1 MLFLLWDKVKFDM
14 KKPLFT
20 FALCTVL
27 FTAFAADQSPAAP
40 KNGAVQVVSEKIS
53 LSADKTEAGCGE
65 KITFMVKLTGKNIAK
80 RKLFAQ
86 IEGNAGIRSRK
97 QLLTDDSGCA
107 KFEIISNRPG
117 TVYAQVSFP
126 KERKFQAAG
135 VAVDKEKVTPALP
148 CPADFN
154 DFWNKIKSGLDARPM
169 DAIVTPEAVK
179 DKSLKGFK
187 VIFPM
192 GGDGKDG
199 YAKLSYPAD
208 AKPKSLPAF
217 LLVHGAGTGFV
228 PVNEAWT
235 KIGGGM
241 LLLSLS
247 PMPADAKG
255 GVYAAKTGRM
265 KGYRHWNA
273 DDREKIAFK
282 DMFSRVY
289 RALQYLKSRPEWDGK
304 TLIVYGTSQGG
315 GQALAAGGL
324 DPQITMVV
332 AHVPAICHHG
342 GRARGSDSGWP
353 HYYKTAAYR
362 KNQQAVLDATSYIDG
377 VNFARNIKNARVLM
391 TTGYIDRTCPSE
403 SVFAAFNTIPST
415 NKKLICTPNAN
426 HRVPDHIR
434 ALALKAV
441 ADHIKT
447 GK

>member
-1 MLFLLWDKVKFDM
+1 M
-14 KKPLFT
+14 KKAFFT
-20 FALCTVL
+20 FALCTAL
-27 FTAFAADQSPAAP
+27 FTLFAADTPQPAPQKQALQP
-40 KNGAVQVVSEKIS
+40 VSEKIS
-53 LSADKTEAGCGE
+53 VTADKTEAECGE
-65 KITFMVKLTGKNIAK
+65 KITFLIKLTGKNIAR
-80 RKLFAQ
+80 RKLLAQ
-86 IEGNAGIRSRK
+86 IEGNSEIRSTK
-97 QLLTDDSGCA
+97 KLSTDENGCA
-107 KFEIISNRPG
+107 KLEIVSNRPG
-117 TVYAQVSFP
+117 TVFVQIRIP
-126 KERKFQAAG
+126 KSRNSHAAG
-135 VAVDKEKVTPALP
+135 VAVSKEKVTPALP

-154 DFWNKIKSGLDARPM
+154 DFWNQIKSGLDARPM
-169 DAIVTPEAVK
+169 DAVVTPEPVK

-199 YAKLSYPAD
+199 YAKLSYPAN

-228 PVNEAWT
+228 PVNEPWT

-255 GVYAAKTGRM
+255 GVYAARTGRM

-353 HYYKTAAYR
+353 HYYTTAAYR
-362 KNQQAVLDATSYIDG
+362 KNQQAVLDATAYCDG

-415 NKKLICTPNAN
+415 NKKLICTPDAN
-426 HRVPDHIR
+426 HRVPANVR